1 MVTGVL
7 TFIYTLFKQDYMLIM
22 IIGLIVAFVIYRH
35 RANITRILNKTEP
48 KVTFLSGKK
57 K

>member
-22 IIGLIVAFVIYRH
+22 IIGVIVAFVIYRH